1 MSVVTM
7 RQLLE
12 AGAHF
17 GHQTRRWNP
26 KMAPFIFGERNSI
39 HIIDLRKTIEQINRA
54 YDFVR
59 DTVISNGTVL
69 FVGTKR
75 QARDAIR
82 EEAER
87 CGMYYVNHR
96 WLGGMLTNH
105 ETIKKSIRRLKRLER
120 MEEEGIIAQ
129 LPKKEI
135 AVLRK
140 EQAKLE
146 RNLCGVKDM
155 AGMPNVV
162 FITDI
167 KGEAIAVRECNIL
180 GIPTIGVADTNAD
193 PNDVMFPIPGN
204 DDAIRSIRLFI
215 SVIAD
220 AVVEGLGIAGRE
232 VPSVETK
239 QADEPV
245 AEMEAGQAAEYVQAT
260 EPVQPVEPEQAA
272 EPVQTVEPE
281 QAGEIESSS
290 VQEDGKEVSLS

>member
-1 MSVVTM
+1 MAVVTM

-12 AGAHF
+12 AGVHF

-26 KMAPFIFGERNSI
+26 KMAPFIFGERNGI
-39 HIIDLRKTIEQINRA
+39 HIIDLRKTIEQVNRA

-59 DTVISNGTVL
+59 DTVVDKGSVL
-69 FVGTKR
+69 LVGTKR
-75 QARDAIR
+75 QARETIR

-120 MEEEGIIAQ
+120 MEEDGFMAR

-140 EQAKLE
+140 QKAKLE
-146 RNLCGVKDM
+146 RNLCGVKNM
-155 AGMPNVV
+155 AGMPKVV

-167 KGEAIAVRECNIL
+167 KGEAIAVRECKIL
-180 GIPTIGVADTNAD
+180 GIPTIGVADTNSD
-193 PNDVMFPIPGN
+193 PNDVTHPIPGN

-215 SVIAD
+215 SIIAD
-220 AVVEGLGIAGRE
+220 AAVEGLGIIGKE
-232 VPSVETK
+232 VPQDKPLQDET
-239 QADEPV
+239 Q
-245 AEMEAGQAAEYVQAT
+245 
-260 EPVQPVEPEQAA
+260 QAA
-272 EPVQTVEPE
+272 EPEQTTEPE
-281 QAGEIESSS
+281 PATDKKDAQEVSSS
-290 VQEDGKEVSLS
+290 